1 MISIYSDE
9 MPKFIKLMDNKSKLK
24 ILCSGKKTKF
34 KKVFKGNKPY
44 FRTQTQIQNRIEGW

>member
-1 MISIYSDE
+1 
-9 MPKFIKLMDNKSKLK
+9 MDNKSKLK